1 MTLEQLHTESKQ
13 TITSCIRQVLK
24 ELGVS
29 PHLEGYNCTI
39 EAIYMMVMDSDHKF
53 SLTKPGGIYHTV
65 AERLGLTPSIVERAT
80 RYFIKD
86 LINRGDVDTI
96 NKIFG
101 NYQMSSSASMTIKV
115 FLPFLKAEV
124 MERLGCW

>member
-1 MTLEQLHTESKQ
+1 MTLEELHTQSKQ
-13 TITSCIRQVLK
+13 NITNCIRQVLK

-29 PHLEGYNCTI
+29 PHLEGYDCTI
-39 EAIYMMVMDSDHKF
+39 KAIYLMVMDSNYKF
-53 SLTKPGGIYHTV
+53 YLTKPGGIYHTV
-65 AERLGLTPSIVERAT
+65 AEQLGLTPSRVERAI

-86 LINRGDVDTI
+86 LITHGDVDTI

-101 NYQMSSSASMTIKV
+101 NYQMSHSASMTIKV